1 MLRDIAII
9 LVVYGALVLLATA
22 LGGPNRPAVAL
33 RRSLGPSFTSH
44 PIVVWA
50 AALFLFL
57 IVLAWGPT
65 AGNRQLLGVVILA
78 ATTAVAIEALRRQTL
93 REFPE
98 DPRPTH
104 VT

>member
-33 RRSLGPSFTSH
+33 RRSLAPSFTSH

-57 IVLAWGPT
+57 VLLAWGPRPAT
-65 AGNRQLLGVVILA
+65 GSCLGS
-78 ATTAVAIEALRRQTL
+78 
-93 REFPE
+93 
-98 DPRPTH
+98 
-104 VT
+104 